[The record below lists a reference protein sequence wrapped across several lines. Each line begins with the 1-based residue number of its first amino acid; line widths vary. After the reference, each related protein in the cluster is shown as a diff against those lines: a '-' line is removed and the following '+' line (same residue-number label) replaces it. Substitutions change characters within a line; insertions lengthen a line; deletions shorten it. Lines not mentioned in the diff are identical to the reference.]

1 MYKVEKIIDSKEEN
15 GKILYKIKWQGW
27 SMKDCTW
34 EPIENLDTIEDMIEE
49 FNNRK
54 SQDIPSSN
62 SNYAKKTRGRPKGAT
77 KNPLKSSPKSHLP
90 FVDNKQVGSKDSAE
104 DSSTDDMEVRV
115 VPAKEKKKEKKEEE
129 EKKENIADL
138 RTPIEESEVL
148 TESFVD
154 HDEDRADHLVTYEI
168 PEKILSSKQSKK
180 DGILFLCQWKERK
193 DGSRLKE
200 CFITNEAMIT
210 YFPSLLIKFYQ
221 EKHFSN

>member
-1 MYKVEKIIDSKEEN
+1 MYKVEKIVDCKEEN

-54 SQDIPSSN
+54 SQDIPTSSSN
-62 SNYAKKTRGRPKGAT
+62 DAKKRRGRPKGVV
-77 KNPLKSSPKSHLP
+77 KNPPKASPKSHLP
-90 FVDNKQVGSKDSAE
+90 FVDNKQVVSKDSAE

-115 VPAKEKKKEKKEEE
+115 VPAKEKKKEKKEE
-129 EKKENIADL
+129 KKESVADL
-138 RTPIEESEVL
+138 RTPLEESQVL

-154 HDEDRADHLVTYEI
+154 HEEEGVDHLISYEI

-193 DGSRLKE
+193 DGSRLKD
-200 CFITNEAMIT
+200 CYITNEAMIT
-210 YFPSLLIKFYQ
+210 YFPNLLIKFYQ